1 MSNENIDDID
11 NMDNMD
17 NIFKDIIGQELVID
31 VIKNICKKTIPNI
44 IFCGNNGC
52 GKTLFSELLIKNLY
66 NNNLKEKVLKLTI
79 NNERGINTVRDKI
92 KSFSNNQIKK

>member
-31 VIKNICKKTIPNI
+31 VIKNICKKKNLIPNI

-79 NNERGINTVRDKI
+79 NNERGINIIRDQNKI
-92 KSFSNNQIKK
+92 IF